1 MSKTD
6 ICVKLS
12 GENGNIFNLVSVAS
26 HALRS
31 GGYPDLA
38 KELQSGIWK
47 CDSYDDALALIAEYV
62 VVS

>member
-26 HALRS
+26 HALRA

-38 KELQSGIWK
+38 KEMQSGIWK
-47 CDSYDDALALIAEYV
+47 CDSYESALTLIAEYV

>member
-1 MSKTD
+1 MPKTD
-6 ICVKLS
+6 IHVKLS
-12 GENGNIFNLVSVAS
+12 GENGNIFNLVSKAS
-26 HALRS
+26 HALRA

-47 CDSYDDALALIAEYV
+47 CGSYDASLALIAEYV